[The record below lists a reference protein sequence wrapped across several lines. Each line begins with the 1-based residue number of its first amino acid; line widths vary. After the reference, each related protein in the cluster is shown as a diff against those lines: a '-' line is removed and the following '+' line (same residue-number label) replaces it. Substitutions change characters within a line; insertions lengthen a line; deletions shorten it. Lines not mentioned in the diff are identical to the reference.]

1 MKRRQGQPTITSFF
15 KKPKAYNLDDA
26 ANVDKNFPNN
36 SECNEQSNLSFKV
49 NLGPKTNFRV
59 EGIDEENGDNI
70 SHLDSDDNISDPV
83 TSTGFQEIVHPVWQ
97 ANRFDIGNTNI
108 NSLDNTTKKN
118 VLSTKLLPK
127 EPYKYPT
134 EKSHNRSFQPKWIT
148 NDFAWLAYSASEDS
162 VYCKPC
168 WLFFHEGVGKGV
180 HQNPG
185 KLVSV
190 GFRDWKKAKESFKKH
205 MEKEYHKVCVLQAT
219 SFLKISGGKQLDIA
233 SQLDSQRTKEIAENR
248 AAIEPI
254 IRTILFC
261 AEQELPLRG
270 DHDSGALSL
279 TRPEKKDGK
288 FRALLWFR
296 IESGDKNLEKHVL
309 SSSKNATY
317 MSPIIQNEVIQTCSD
332 IVTEKVI
339 DRISN
344 AECFSL
350 LGDETMDVSGT
361 EQLSLCIRYVDI
373 PDLQAPVLRE
383 DFVGFIPINDQS
395 SKNLANVILQRCYE
409 LNLDMTK
416 CVGQGYDGAANMAG
430 HLSGVQTR
438 IRENYPKARYIHC
451 ASHRLNLTLSNVMSV
466 PAIRNCL
473 GVVSQVVNLFRN
485 HSNANKIFQETI
497 QEHAP
502 DRKKR
507 LLRLCDTRFIERHD
521 SIIVFLELFE
531 CIVMALEEMAQR
543 TWTISSTA
551 STLHSASQKSEF
563 LVSIVVCEKLFSL
576 TFLLSIFLQNKSSD
590 LVSAVKV
597 TSRQKSSAN
606 PQTTSNEEYFRVTTF
621 IPCIDTLIQNLTDR
635 FIKNEDILSSFQLLL
650 PRYACEKKINEL
662 EKLGPYFQDE
672 MPLSAVQ
679 AEYKLWCA
687 KISSIDPSTEILKLL
702 EYCDGT
708 FFRVM
713 NLLLKVMA
721 TLPVTTASVE
731 RLFSTMK
738 EDKNSTS

>member
-1 MKRRQGQPTITSFF
+1 MPEAWYMDDSSENPRSEHHLNPPQFVPIEKLYDLSKVEYWRMGTISPIWTPMTTYQTQSLQPAF
-15 KKPKAYNLDDA
+15 KKSFTLCGKQIDLILGTRT
-26 ANVDKNFPNN
+26 
-36 SECNEQSNLSFKV
+36 EILSMT
-49 NLGPKTNFRV
+49 LR
-59 EGIDEENGDNI
+59 
-70 SHLDSDDNISDPV
+70 
-83 TSTGFQEIVHPVWQ
+83 
-97 ANRFDIGNTNI
+97 
-108 NSLDNTTKKN
+108 KKN

-127 EPYKYPT
+127 KPYKFPT

-148 NDFAWLAYSASEDS
+148 NDFAWLAYSASEDR

-168 WLFFHEGVGKGV
+168 WLFFHEGVGKGG

-205 MEKEYHKVCVLQAT
+205 MEKEYHKLCVLQAT
-219 SFLKISGGKQLDIA
+219 SFLKISAGKQLDIA

-279 TRPEKKDGK
+279 TRPEKKDEK
-288 FRALLWFR
+288 FRALLRFR

-309 SSSKNATY
+309 NSSKNATY

-339 DRISN
+339 DRILN

-361 EQLSLCIRYVDI
+361 EQLSLCIRYFDI

-383 DFVGFIPINDQS
+383 DFVGFIPITDQS
-395 SKNLANVILQRCYE
+395 SENLANVILQRCDE

-451 ASHRLNLTLSNVMSV
+451 ASHRLNLALSNVMSV

-502 DRKKR
+502 DSKKKR

-531 CIVMALEEMAQR
+531 CIVMALEEIAQR

-563 LVSIVVCEKLFSL
+563 LVSIVVWEKLFSL
-576 TFLLSIFLQNKSSD
+576 TLPLSIFLQNKSSD
-590 LVSAVKV
+590 LVSAVKYANEV
-597 TSRQKSSAN
+597 LSSLRQMRETANDTFTEIFQVASKFSAN
-606 PQTTSNEEYFRVTTF
+606 IF
-621 IPCIDTLIQNLTDR
+621 DT
-635 FIKNEDILSSFQLLL
+635 
-650 PRYACEKKINEL
+650 EL
-662 EKLGPYFQDE
+662 
-672 MPLSAVQ
+672 
-679 AEYKLWCA
+679 
-687 KISSIDPSTEILKLL
+687 
-702 EYCDGT
+702 
-708 FFRVM
+708 
-713 NLLLKVMA
+713 
-721 TLPVTTASVE
+721 
-731 RLFSTMK
+731 
-738 EDKNSTS
+738 

>member
-15 KKPKAYNLDDA
+15 KKLKAYNLDDA

-49 NLGPKTNFRV
+49 NSGPKTNFRV
-59 EGIDEENGDNI
+59 VDEENGDNI

-97 ANRFDIGNTNI
+97 ANRFDIGNTNR
-108 NSLDNTTKKN
+108 NSLDDTTKK
-118 VLSTKLLPK
+118 K
-127 EPYKYPT
+127 
-134 EKSHNRSFQPKWIT
+134 
-148 NDFAWLAYSASEDS
+148 
-162 VYCKPC
+162 C
-168 WLFFHEGVGKGV
+168 VGKGG

-205 MEKEYHKVCVLQAT
+205 MEKEYHKLCVLQAT
-219 SFLKISGGKQLDIA
+219 SFLKISAGKQLDIA

-288 FRALLWFR
+288 FRALLRFR

-309 SSSKNATY
+309 NSCKNATY

-361 EQLSLCIRYVDI
+361 EQLSLCIRYFDI

-383 DFVGFIPINDQS
+383 DFVGFIPITDQS
-395 SKNLANVILQRCYE
+395 SENLANVILQRCDE

-416 CVGQGYDGAANMAG
+416 CVGQGYYGAANMAG

-502 DRKKR
+502 DSKKKR

-521 SIIVFLELFE
+521 SIIVFLELLE
-531 CIVMALEEMAQR
+531 CIVMALEEIAQR

-551 STLHSASQKSEF
+551 STLHSASQKVNF
-563 LVSIVVCEKLFSL
+563 
-576 TFLLSIFLQNKSSD
+576 
-590 LVSAVKV
+590 
-597 TSRQKSSAN
+597 
-606 PQTTSNEEYFRVTTF
+606 
-621 IPCIDTLIQNLTDR
+621 
-635 FIKNEDILSSFQLLL
+635 
-650 PRYACEKKINEL
+650 
-662 EKLGPYFQDE
+662 
-672 MPLSAVQ
+672 
-679 AEYKLWCA
+679 
-687 KISSIDPSTEILKLL
+687 
-702 EYCDGT
+702 
-708 FFRVM
+708 
-713 NLLLKVMA
+713 
-721 TLPVTTASVE
+721 
-731 RLFSTMK
+731 
-738 EDKNSTS
+738 

>member
-49 NLGPKTNFRV
+49 NSGPKTNFRV
-59 EGIDEENGDNI
+59 EGIDEE
-70 SHLDSDDNISDPV
+70 
-83 TSTGFQEIVHPVWQ
+83 
-97 ANRFDIGNTNI
+97 
-108 NSLDNTTKKN
+108 K
-118 VLSTKLLPK
+118 
-127 EPYKYPT
+127 
-134 EKSHNRSFQPKWIT
+134 
-148 NDFAWLAYSASEDS
+148 
-162 VYCKPC
+162 
-168 WLFFHEGVGKGV
+168 
-180 HQNPG
+180 
-185 KLVSV
+185 
-190 GFRDWKKAKESFKKH
+190 
-205 MEKEYHKVCVLQAT
+205 
-219 SFLKISGGKQLDIA
+219 
-233 SQLDSQRTKEIAENR
+233 
-248 AAIEPI
+248 
-254 IRTILFC
+254 
-261 AEQELPLRG
+261 QELPLRG

-288 FRALLWFR
+288 FRALLRFR

-309 SSSKNATY
+309 NSSKNATY

-361 EQLSLCIRYVDI
+361 EQLSLCIRYSISQISKLLFFV
-373 PDLQAPVLRE
+373 E

-395 SKNLANVILQRCYE
+395 SENLANVILQRCDE

-502 DRKKR
+502 DSKKKR

-531 CIVMALEEMAQR
+531 CIVMALEEIAQR

-576 TFLLSIFLQNKSSD
+576 TFH
-590 LVSAVKV
+590 
-597 TSRQKSSAN
+597 
-606 PQTTSNEEYFRVTTF
+606 
-621 IPCIDTLIQNLTDR
+621 CR
-635 FIKNEDILSSFQLLL
+635 FSF
-650 PRYACEKKINEL
+650 KINL
-662 EKLGPYFQDE
+662 Q
-672 MPLSAVQ
+672 
-679 AEYKLWCA
+679 
-687 KISSIDPSTEILKLL
+687 I
-702 EYCDGT
+702 
-708 FFRVM
+708 
-713 NLLLKVMA
+713 
-721 TLPVTTASVE
+721 
-731 RLFSTMK
+731 
-738 EDKNSTS
+738 